1 MGQLWI
7 CYGIDFHSAYIVKH
21 QMGWGCLLK
30 NEKKCSRALALNFL
44 GEHRPCPLHST
55 STSNQVCHSFLLTQP
70 NCAMELPELLSCG
83 LIKKKQKQP
92 TFERFL
98 QLPSEAL
105 ANILKILRAVQIFEL
120 SQFSMRMRTLVKAA
134 YFLNLFST
142 SKL

>member
-1 MGQLWI
+1 
-7 CYGIDFHSAYIVKH
+7 
-21 QMGWGCLLK
+21 
-30 NEKKCSRALALNFL
+30 
-44 GEHRPCPLHST
+44 
-55 STSNQVCHSFLLTQP
+55 
-70 NCAMELPELLSCG
+70 MELPELLSCG